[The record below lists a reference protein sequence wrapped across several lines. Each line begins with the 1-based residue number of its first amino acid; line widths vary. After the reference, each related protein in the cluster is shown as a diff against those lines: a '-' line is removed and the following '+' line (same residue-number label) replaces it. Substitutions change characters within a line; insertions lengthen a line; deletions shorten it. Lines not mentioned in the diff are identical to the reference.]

1 MATKCQ
7 SYIYQ
12 RDEDMNVATI
22 GIRNIT
28 KNVKFD
34 TRAMPVVQSLSVRGL
49 LDDCSNSLRRNLK
62 RLES

>member
-22 GIRNIT
+22 GIWNIT